1 MLSLTQRYNDTTMC
15 GIWGYISHNDINI
28 PVTKLQEASE
38 TVQPRGPERTIV
50 NATDKH
56 YMCFHRLAIN
66 GLSSEHDQPYVYTQ
80 GQHKYILMC
89 NGEIYNQRELE
100 HEYCLQH
107 SACDTEVIY
116 PVWKALDYDFVE
128 LNKTLNGEY
137 ALAILHLV
145 NDTPVRLYLSVD
157 PCSVRP
163 LFFSIDKH
171 THSIAFSS
179 LLVGLSTLNV
189 QATRLPGGTCLSYY
203 FPFGSHQQVSYIDW
217 HPKLDKAL
225 RDDTY
230 ALKRKIVKT
239 LTACIEKRL
248 QSDRPIGCFLSGG
261 LDSSLVAAILSKLLR
276 KRGQRLH
283 TFSIGAVDSE
293 DCRHAQI
300 VATHIDSIHT
310 HVPFDSHVAIN
321 YLQSVVKAI
330 ESYDITTVRAS
341 IGQYLVSKYIAEN
354 TDIKVVFSGDGADEE
369 QMGYLYFF
377 RSPSPEEA
385 NEESR
390 KLLQEIHLYDGL
402 RVDRCVSVH
411 GLEARVPYLDWDFVS
426 LYLSIPAYLKCP
438 KKRADG
444 TVYVEKALIR
454 DAFMLSNPHI
464 LPQKVLYR
472 TKETFSDSLSTEKSS
487 WYALLK
493 ATVEREVHTCA
504 AQSLIASMR
513 HSWKHL
519 PPTTDEGTYYRYL
532 HTLFFGQKSATV
544 IPHIWMP
551 NWSDAKDPS
560 ARQLEVY
567 NEVQK

>member
-1 MLSLTQRYNDTTMC
+1 
-15 GIWGYISHNDINI
+15 
-28 PVTKLQEASE
+28 
-38 TVQPRGPERTIV
+38 
-50 NATDKH
+50 
-56 YMCFHRLAIN
+56 
-66 GLSSEHDQPYVYTQ
+66 
-80 GQHKYILMC
+80 
-89 NGEIYNQRELE
+89 
-100 HEYCLQH
+100 
-107 SACDTEVIY
+107 
-116 PVWKALDYDFVE
+116 
-128 LNKTLNGEY
+128 
-137 ALAILHLV
+137 
-145 NDTPVRLYLSVD
+145 
-157 PCSVRP
+157 
-163 LFFSIDKH
+163 
-171 THSIAFSS
+171 
-179 LLVGLSTLNV
+179 
-189 QATRLPGGTCLSYY
+189 
-203 FPFGSHQQVSYIDW
+203 
-217 HPKLDKAL
+217 
-225 RDDTY
+225 
-230 ALKRKIVKT
+230 
-239 LTACIEKRL
+239 
-248 QSDRPIGCFLSGG
+248 
-261 LDSSLVAAILSKLLR
+261 
-276 KRGQRLH
+276 
-283 TFSIGAVDSE
+283 
-293 DCRHAQI
+293 
-300 VATHIDSIHT
+300 
-310 HVPFDSHVAIN
+310 
-321 YLQSVVKAI
+321 
-330 ESYDITTVRAS
+330 
-341 IGQYLVSKYIAEN
+341 
-354 TDIKVVFSGDGADEE
+354 
-369 QMGYLYFF
+369 MGYLYFF

-513 HSWKHL
+513 HSSGWKHL

-567 NEVQK
+567 NEVHEGNQVFPRTPSFNT